1 CVARLSEPKN
11 RSRRMA
17 PAHET
22 SLLAEVP
29 CFAGDALHRLADD
42 ALAERVT
49 RELAQVGLIDRRD
62 VIEWRHH
69 LLPNAYPVYALDWS
83 RTAAEATAGMRGLR
97 NLDLLG
103 RGGLFFYS
111 HLHDQLRLG
120 KDYVRSLVATA
131 PEAHAAAA
139 AAS

>member
-1 CVARLSEPKN
+1 L
-11 RSRRMA
+11 A

-22 SLLAEVP
+22 SLRAEGP
-29 CFAGDALHRLADD
+29 CFAGDALHGLADD
-42 ALAERVT
+42 ALADRVT

-83 RTAAEATAGMRGLR
+83 RTAAEATAGLRGLR
-97 NLDLLG
+97 NFDLLG

-120 KDYVRSLVATA
+120 KEYVCDLLATS
-131 PEAHAAAA
+131 PESQDAA